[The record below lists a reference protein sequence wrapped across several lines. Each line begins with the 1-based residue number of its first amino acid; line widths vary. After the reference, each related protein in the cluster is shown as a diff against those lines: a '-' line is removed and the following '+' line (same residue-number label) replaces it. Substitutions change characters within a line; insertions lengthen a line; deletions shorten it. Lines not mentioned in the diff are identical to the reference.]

1 MDMLSQLP
9 PGKAAIFNGQGQP
22 FELITRSLRP
32 LEPGEVLVKVLYTTL
47 CGSDIHTY
55 CGRRIEPA
63 QVVLGHEIA
72 GDILAIEGSH
82 PGTDFRGEVIK
93 AGDRVTWSIF
103 ASAADVVPPR
113 LDMPQKSAGL
123 FKYGHTLAVGNDV
136 FNGGLAD
143 YCILRPNTALIKI
156 SPDIPL
162 KVAATISC
170 AHSTTMGALRMAGDI
185 SGKKVI
191 VYGLGLLGLSCVAM
205 CKEAGASWIGVVD
218 NNPSRLAWGV
228 RFGADAVK
236 GTDGVN
242 GTDSVQGKELLNGAD
257 GEGAWPEADVVF
269 DMTGDS
275 VAMQQGLD
283 ALAVG
288 GCAVWIGAVYPNK
301 PVAVDAQ
308 KVVRKLLQIKGLH
321 NYNYQDFV
329 NATSFIEDN
338 YEKYPF
344 EELTEKEFGLEQIQ
358 EAFEYADQQKPVRV
372 GIHIN

>member
-1 MDMLSQLP
+1 M
-9 PGKAAIFNGQGQP
+9 
-22 FELITRSLRP
+22 ITRSLRA
-32 LEPGEVLVKVLYTTL
+32 LEPGEILVKVLYTTL

-63 QVVLGHEIA
+63 QVVLGHEIV
-72 GDILAIEGSH
+72 GDILAIEESH
-82 PGTDFRGEVIK
+82 PGVDFRGEAIK
-93 AGDRVTWSIF
+93 AGDRITWSIF
-103 ASAADVVPPR
+103 ATAADTVPPR
-113 LDMPQKSAGL
+113 PDMPQKSADL
-123 FKYGHTLAVGNDV
+123 FKYGHTLAVGDDV

-156 SPDIPL
+156 SPAIPL

-170 AHSTTMGALRMAGDI
+170 AHSTTMGALRMAGEI

-218 NNPSRLAWGV
+218 SNPDRLAWGV
-228 RFGADAVK
+228 RFGADLAYPISGDLEISGDGKDAEQDAVK
-236 GTDGVN
+236 EKDTA
-242 GTDSVQGKELLNGAD
+242 Q
-257 GEGAWPEADVVF
+257 AWPEVDIVF
-269 DMTGDS
+269 DMTGDPI
-275 VAMQQGLD
+275 AMQKGLD

-321 NYNYQDFV
+321 NYNYQDFLH
-329 NATSFIEDN
+329 ATSFIEDN
-338 YEKYPF
+338 YLKYPF
-344 EELTEKEFGLEQIQ
+344 EELTEKEFGLDQIQ
-358 EAFEYADQQKPVRV
+358 EAFEFADRQKPVRV
-372 GIHIN
+372 GIHIQ

>member
-1 MDMLSQLP
+1 MLSQLP
-9 PGKAAIFNGQGQP
+9 PGKAVLFNGQGHP

-32 LEPGEVLVKVLYTTL
+32 LEPGEILVKVLYTTL

-72 GDILAIEGSH
+72 GDILAIEESH
-82 PGTDFRGEVIK
+82 PGTDFRGEKIK
-93 AGDRVTWSIF
+93 AGDRITWSIF

-113 LDMPQKSAGL
+113 PDMPQKSANL

-156 SPDIPL
+156 SPAIPL

-170 AHSTTMGALRMAGDI
+170 AHSTTMGALRMAGEV

-218 NNPSRLAWGV
+218 NNPDRLAWGV
-228 RFGADAVK
+228 RFGADVVR
-236 GTDGVN
+236 GTDAL
-242 GTDSVQGKELLNGAD
+242 QE
-257 GEGAWPEADVVF
+257 EGALKQTDAEQPSWPEADIVF
-269 DMTGDS
+269 DMTGDP

-288 GCAVWIGAVYPNK
+288 GCAVWIGAVYPAK

-338 YEKYPF
+338 YTKYPF

-358 EAFEYADQQKPVRV
+358 EAFEFADRQKPVRV